1 MALNKIANYNIR
13 FCDVIDPENMK
24 IDLTQAEVKEN
35 NGKVIYV
42 IRMNDDGFINFA
54 FCVNVDTE
62 NSKITF
68 MGPVVEGEG
77 IGSIVLQAVSD
88 TDFYHIV
95 D

>member
-24 IDLTQAEVKEN
+24 IDLTQAEVKES

-42 IRMNDDGFINFA
+42 IRQNDGGFVTFA

-62 NSKITF
+62 NSNITF
-68 MGPVVEGEG
+68 IAPGTEG
-77 IGSIVLQAVSD
+77 IELLVLRAVSD
-88 TDFYHIV
+88 TDFYHIAG
-95 D
+95 

>member
-24 IDLTQAEVKEN
+24 IDLTPADVKES

-42 IRMNDDGFINFA
+42 TRLIDGDFVTFA
-54 FCVNVDTE
+54 FCVYVDTE

-68 MGPVVEGEG
+68 MGPVTEG
-77 IGSIVLQAVSD
+77 IGLIVLQAVSD
-88 TDFYHIV
+88 TDFYHLV
-95 D
+95 G

>member
-24 IDLTQAEVKEN
+24 INLTPAEVKES

-42 IRMNDDGFINFA
+42 NRLNEGGLVTFA

-68 MGPVVEGEG
+68 MGPGTERIELLVF
-77 IGSIVLQAVSD
+77 QAVSD
-88 TDFYHIV
+88 TDFYHLA

>member
-13 FCDVIDPENMK
+13 FCDVIDRENMK
-24 IDLTQAEVKEN
+24 IDLTPAEVKES

-42 IRMNDDGFINFA
+42 NRLIDGDVVSFA
-54 FCVNVDTE
+54 FCVNVDKQ
-62 NSKITF
+62 NLKITF
-68 MGPVVEGEG
+68 MSPVVDG
-77 IGSIVLQAVSD
+77 IGLLVFQAVSD

>member
-13 FCDVIDPENMK
+13 FCDLIDPENMK
-24 IDLTQAEVKEN
+24 IDLTPAEVKDS

-42 IRMNDDGFINFA
+42 NRLNSDGHVTFA
-54 FCVNVDTE
+54 FCVHVDTE

-68 MGPVVEGEG
+68 MGPEHEG
-77 IGSIVLQAVSD
+77 IELIVFQAVSD
-88 TDFYHIV
+88 TDFYQLV

>member
-24 IDLTQAEVKEN
+24 IDLTPAEVKES

-42 IRMNDDGFINFA
+42 IRENDGGLITFA
-54 FCVNVDTE
+54 FCVHIDIG

-68 MGPVVEGEG
+68 MGPGTEGVELL
-77 IGSIVLQAVSD
+77 VLKAVSD
-88 TDFYHIV
+88 TDFYHIAG
-95 D
+95 

>member
-13 FCDVIDPENMK
+13 FCDVIDHENMK
-24 IDLTQAEVKEN
+24 INLTPAEVKES

-42 IRMNDDGFINFA
+42 LRLIGIDTWDFGYFNDYDVIDSSISFIYNTA
-54 FCVNVDTE
+54 
-62 NSKITF
+62 
-68 MGPVVEGEG
+68 EGVKLL
-77 IGSIVLQAVSD
+77 VLQAVSD

>member
-24 IDLTQAEVKEN
+24 IDLTPAEVKES

-42 IRMNDDGFINFA
+42 NRLNDGGFVTFA

-68 MGPVVEGEG
+68 MGPGTEG
-77 IGSIVLQAVSD
+77 IELLVLQAVSD
-88 TDFYHIV
+88 TDFYHIAG
-95 D
+95 